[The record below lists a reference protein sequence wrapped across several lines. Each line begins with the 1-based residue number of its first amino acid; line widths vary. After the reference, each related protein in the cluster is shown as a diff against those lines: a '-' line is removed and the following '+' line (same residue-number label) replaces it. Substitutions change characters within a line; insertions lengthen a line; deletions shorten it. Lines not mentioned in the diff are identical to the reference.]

1 MIINIR
7 VNDELILLFVIEKKD
22 CNDIKFI
29 DIPIK
34 RTLNNWRNNVFRFSQ
49 KPTHDHNTNARS
61 ARNKD
66 YK

>member
-7 VNDELILLFVIEKKD
+7 VINSTICYRKKHF
-22 CNDIKFI
+22 NDIKFI

-66 YK
+66 DK